1 MNAQAWAALMR
12 FAIVRCPKS
21 VKHPP
26 ASITAPDHVLRRDH
40 TTEALRRQMFDQ
52 SARTVGG
59 LVADLVS
66 EYEIAETLDG
76 AYPTTD
82 TYTSNR

>member
-1 MNAQAWAALMR
+1 MNAQAWPALMR
-12 FAIVRCPKS
+12 FSIVRCPKS

-26 ASITAPDHVLRRDH
+26 ASITAPQTLRLDK
-40 TTEALRRQMFDQ
+40 TDEALRRQMFDQ